1 MIRLLVTFP
10 PGQPHSLPR
19 QADLLPPPAPSSFT
33 DSPKHPGLTLWS
45 LPAQAAL
52 QQAPQLQWAITTL
65 YLISLL
71 YFTNV
76 FWRKLRYLPQP
87 WIPRQPS
94 AWSTVS
100 TQTVSLRLLD
110 EQILNWWKKIY
121 WFAVLRHS
129 GSHLNYCS
137 LKTKDSNSLKYVL
150 EKQKEISS
158 FQRMSFGWGL
168 GFFALP
174 FLQHWTYIYLTLVIL
189 LDSSLG
195 DGIAKGKIIYKGA
208 RKMYVWIL
216 VQALFTENLG

>member
-1 MIRLLVTFP
+1 MKPPCPGCLLCSRLHSCTGPSPPFIWLLCCISPMFP
-10 PGQPHSLPR
+10 EGSYGTQ
-19 QADLLPPPAPSSFT
+19 
-33 DSPKHPGLTLWS
+33 
-45 LPAQAAL
+45 
-52 QQAPQLQWAITTL
+52 
-65 YLISLL
+65 
-71 YFTNV
+71 
-76 FWRKLRYLPQP
+76 PQP

-94 AWSTVS
+94 AWGTVS

-110 EQILNWWKKIY
+110 EQILNRWKKIY

-129 GSHLNYCS
+129 GSYLNYCS
-137 LKTKDSNSLKYVL
+137 LKTKDSSSLKYVL

-174 FLQHWTYIYLTLVIL
+174 FLQHWTYIYLTLVVL

-195 DGIAKGKIIYKGA
+195 NGIAKGKIIYKGA
-208 RKMYVWIL
+208 RKMCVWIL